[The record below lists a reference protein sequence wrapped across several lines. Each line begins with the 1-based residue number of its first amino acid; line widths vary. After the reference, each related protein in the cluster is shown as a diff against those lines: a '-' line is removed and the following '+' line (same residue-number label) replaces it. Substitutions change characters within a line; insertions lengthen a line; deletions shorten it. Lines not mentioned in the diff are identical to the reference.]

1 MERQAIGGRALAWK
15 LLVFLVS
22 AGAGCCYL
30 HPIHAPQ
37 PEILA
42 SCQSLPRCC
51 KDHIHIFLLNGLDP
65 MNYGNLTGLRDYVQ
79 SLGFHQTYY
88 GQIYH
93 YWWFR
98 NQIRRIHRE
107 DPEAHFVLVGF
118 SIGVNLADALAR
130 SLKAEGVYFDTIV
143 FLSGNHPL
151 APMPSEPP
159 ANAGRVVNILA
170 SGLMGTRGER
180 DWAEDIRLADSWHF
194 DTPSHV
200 ETLEKMAEVLAQ
212 VGEAVPEVI
221 SETPPAPAELQ
232 PPTPRP
238 VRPQPS
244 AKRDEWDFLKPV
256 SRQREVKE
264 TASAG
269 SKESTE

>member
-1 MERQAIGGRALAWK
+1 MVSQGTWRRALACK
-15 LLVFLVS
+15 LLVFLLS

-37 PEILA
+37 PEVLA
-42 SCQSLPRCC
+42 ACQSLPRCC
-51 KDHIHIFLLNGLDP
+51 KDHVHIFLLNGLDP

-93 YWWFR
+93 YWWFQS
-98 NQIRRIHRE
+98 QIRRIHRE

-118 SIGVNLADALAR
+118 SVGVNLADFLAR
-130 SLKAEGVYFDTIV
+130 SLKPEGVYFDAIV

-170 SGLMGTRGER
+170 DGLMGSWGER
-180 DWAEDIRLADSWHF
+180 DWAEDIRLAGSWHF
-194 DTPSHV
+194 DTPSHP
-200 ETLEKMAEVLAQ
+200 ETLQALAEVLDQ

-221 SETPPAPAELQ
+221 SEPPPGLAEFQ
-232 PPTPRP
+232 EPTPRA
-238 VRPQPS
+238 VRPQVS

-256 SRQREVKE
+256 SREREVKKA
-264 TASAG
+264 ASPG
-269 SKESTE
+269 GKDSTE